1 LGEAAQ
7 FAVTTVVGGTVSV
20 IGGGKFANGAAQ
32 AGFGYL
38 FNECASTR
46 RCSDWMYTGDNTRVL
61 AVETGVVTDVGWQ
74 DPNNP
79 NAGFGFRIK
88 VTSIDQQRYWIY
100 AHMDP
105 NSPVFVDMLVSRGDQ
120 IGNYAVPAN
129 GNSTGPHLH
138 LEVRSRSTNQP
149 ILNQGDVFPI
159 PSGRMTSP
167 INPNRTIITNNGPQT
182 RPHNGSDW
190 VGGP

>member
-1 LGEAAQ
+1 
-7 FAVTTVVGGTVSV
+7 
-20 IGGGKFANGAAQ
+20 
-32 AGFGYL
+32 
-38 FNECASTR
+38 
-46 RCSDWMYTGDNTRVL
+46 
-61 AVETGVVTDVGWQ
+61 
-74 DPNNP
+74 
-79 NAGFGFRIK
+79 
-88 VTSIDQQRYWIY
+88 
-100 AHMDP
+100 MDP
-105 NSPVFVDMLVSRGDQ
+105 NTPVFVDMLISRGDQ

-138 LEVRSRSTNQP
+138 LEVRGRSTNQP

-159 PSGRMTSP
+159 PGGRMTSP